1 LFVLQH
7 SFKTYQPITASEMVR
22 LKKSP
27 SQRASIDDVARLAGV
42 SITTVSRVI
51 NKFSSVKQD
60 NRRRVLEAIKK
71 LKFKPSVFAQR
82 LATGKTNVVALVI
95 PRYEGIFYS
104 FYALELLRGIGTLC
118 EALKL
123 DLLLHLTDA
132 KTPLV
137 LEGIGGII
145 FADIIGNRKQLE
157 SVLNEKI
164 PCVVINNYID
174 DLEVNC
180 ITVDNLEGSIEAVNY
195 LINLGHRRIA
205 HITGDLVTQAAAQRL
220 QGYKAALEKNSIDI
234 VDDYIIKTDYSRGQ
248 ARQAAENLLG
258 LSQPP
263 TAIFVASDSMA
274 LEVMAAASEKGKN
287 VPADLSIIG
296 FDDNPSGLY
305 GQVALTT
312 VKQPLIKMAEEAVK
326 RLNLLISGTDKT
338 IKKIILPAELVI
350 RESCR
355 PVT

>member
-1 LFVLQH
+1 
-7 SFKTYQPITASEMVR
+7 MVR
-22 LKKSP
+22 IKKTP
-27 SQRASIDDVARLAGV
+27 SQKPSIDDVARLAGV

-51 NKFSSVKQD
+51 NKFSSVKD
-60 NRRRVLEAIKK
+60 ENRRRVLEAVSK

-82 LATGKTNVVALVI
+82 LATGKTNVIALVI

-132 KTPLV
+132 KTPLP
-137 LEGIGGII
+137 LAGIGGII

-157 SVLNEKI
+157 NVLSEKI
-164 PCVVINNYID
+164 PCVVINNHIE

-180 ITVDNLEGSIEAVNY
+180 ITVDNLKGSIEAVNY

-205 HITGDLVTQAAAQRL
+205 HITGDLVTQAALQRL
-220 QGYKAALEKNSIDI
+220 QGYKIALEGKGIDVI
-234 VDDYIIKTDYSRGQ
+234 EDYIIRTDYSRGQ
-248 ARQAAENLLG
+248 ARQAAEDLLG
-258 LSQPP
+258 MSQPP

-274 LEVMAAASEKGKN
+274 LEVMAAVSEKGKN
-287 VPADLSIIG
+287 IPGDLSIIG

-326 RLNLLISGTDKT
+326 RLNLLICGKDKT
-338 IKKIILPAELVI
+338 IKKTILPAELII

-355 PVT
+355 AVA